1 MEQLRKI
8 RRAKNIT
15 LKQLGEMTGINYSV
29 IAKYEKGTVIPPSD
43 KLQIIASA
51 LGVKIDELLD
61 YEEFLKEVRDN
72 PSKEISDR
80 HIDIV
85 IKHIENIIGELEE
98 KTGKKMTG
106 ERCLLE
112 QESRAYFSELKHM
125 EYMNR
130 IWELKD
136 SADQYANKLVQRY
149 DTYFAKYNKK
159 DKRVSFDFEN
169 VLSCIE
175 KHIPDYYT
183 LNPVTVKY
191 LSPFSRINFDPYKNH
206 GNLLTEYFSYIDTA
220 TGAELNLVSKGE
232 QYLPKTLYYINLYK
246 DYSNI
251 APLFLLVFL
260 NDYKTALLRSGTMD
274 DYTHSYLLQRS
285 KDYLIREDYSEIDY
299 RWKRFIPKYY
309 TDEETDE
316 KLKQLEKVLYNEKIT
331 DTDKL
336 AQLIITCINLSV
348 TKWQMV
354 YFRYSDAERER
365 ANILYKDTIESFQ
378 SYLMDIIN
386 PK

>member
-112 QESRAYFSELKHM
+112 QESRAYFSKLKHM

-169 VLSCIE
+169 VLSCLE

-232 QYLPKTLYYINLYK
+232 QYLPKTLYYINLY
-246 DYSNI
+246 
-251 APLFLLVFL
+251 PLRDTGRHGKYILGFVLCYPGSPQNLPCPSHDGSSCVRQC
-260 NDYKTALLRSGTMD
+260 KPVGAHRRHG
-274 DYTHSYLLQRS
+274 SYRVC
-285 KDYLIREDYSEIDY
+285 R
-299 RWKRFIPKYY
+299 
-309 TDEETDE
+309 
-316 KLKQLEKVLYNEKIT
+316 
-331 DTDKL
+331 
-336 AQLIITCINLSV
+336 
-348 TKWQMV
+348 
-354 YFRYSDAERER
+354 
-365 ANILYKDTIESFQ
+365 
-378 SYLMDIIN
+378 
-386 PK
+386 